1 LPTIANP
8 PATQT
13 DRPTDLSRRAVW
25 SLIGLGL
32 LLFFFASP
40 HGIDGDGRLR
50 FQALQGWL
58 GGSGVPSTKYQLIG
72 SLPTIPLMLVGRF
85 IASPEWW
92 VSRYDVLV
100 YAAGIGGLYV
110 MLRRDLAADVL
121 AAFLLLLGTTAML
134 PNSLMGFGAET
145 FTVMAA
151 GTGLL
156 AWSLGRWKT
165 ATLLLG
171 VAIANQPATIV
182 GVALALGWWA
192 WRQKHLRAFAPLVL
206 GAGLWMVENT
216 VRRGSPLR
224 TGYENDHGFQTLLP
238 YSGLT
243 GFSYPR
249 FFGVLSLL
257 ISFGKGLLF
266 FAPGLVLVFKR
277 GLDALRPVNDV
288 VVLWL
293 LYLGGLVLV
302 YGGWWAWYGGGTWGP
317 RFLLFASLPAA
328 LLLAAQ
334 VRRAP
339 GAFLPA
345 TVVLAVLTLSTWVG
359 IDGQTFGQFG
369 QGICP
374 ANNYSLESFCWYV
387 PEFSVLW
394 TPFVHAPGFSW
405 RYPLVFAYALGVV
418 GYVSWPLLRQW
429 ARCGYRDVT
438 RIWAD
443 YRNRAAWRF

>member
-1 LPTIANP
+1 LPTIATP

-13 DRPTDLSRRAVW
+13 DRPSNLSSRAVW
-25 SLIGLGL
+25 ALIAVGVL
-32 LLFFFASP
+32 LSFFVLP
-40 HGIDGDGRLR
+40 HGIDGDGRVR
-50 FQALQGWL
+50 FAALQGWL
-58 GGSGVPSTKYQLIG
+58 GGSGVPNTKYQLIG
-72 SLPTIPLMLVGRF
+72 SLPSVPLMLLGRL

-92 VSRYDVLV
+92 VSRYNVLV
-100 YAAGIGGLYV
+100 YAAGIGLLYA
-110 MLRRDLAADVL
+110 MLRRHLAADVL

-156 AWSLGRWKT
+156 AWSVGRWKT

-171 VAIANQPATIV
+171 LAIANQPATIV

-192 WRQKHLRAFAPLVL
+192 WRQKRLRALAPLVI
-206 GAGLWMVENT
+206 GAGLWLVENT
-216 VRRGSPLR
+216 VRRGSPFR

-266 FAPGLVLVFKR
+266 FAPGLVLVFRR
-277 GLDALRPVNDV
+277 GLEALGTVKDV
-288 VVLWL
+288 LILWL
-293 LYLGGLVLV
+293 LYLGGLLLV

-317 RFLLFASLPAA
+317 RFLLFASLPAS

-334 VRRAP
+334 VRRP
-339 GAFLPA
+339 PRAFPPA
-345 TVVLAVLTLSTWVG
+345 AVVLAALVLSTWVG

-374 ANNYSLESFCWYV
+374 ANNYSLESFCWYL

-394 TPFVHAPGFSW
+394 TPFVHNPGFSW
-405 RYPLVFAYALGVV
+405 RYPFLFAYALGVV
-418 GYVSWPLLRQW
+418 AYVSWPLLRQW
-429 ARCGYRDVT
+429 AHSGYRDAG
-438 RIWAD
+438 RAWSG
-443 YRNRAAWRF
+443 YRERAAWRF